1 MAENI
6 IAFVILLLVSMI
18 MIIIGVSQIRS
29 KEPVGFYSGEK
40 PPKKEQ
46 LLDMEVWNKK
56 HGCMWIVYGLS
67 IIASFII
74 CSFVKEEIIASIIL
88 LCIIIG
94 AFPIMI
100 LYHRHL
106 KKMYYR

>member
-18 MIIIGVSQIRS
+18 LIIIGISQIRS
-29 KEPVGFYSGEK
+29 KEPVGFYTGEK

-46 LLDMEVWNKK
+46 LLDMGVWNKK
-56 HGCMWIVYGLS
+56 HGYMWIVYSLS
-67 IIASFII
+67 IIAAFMI
-74 CSFVKEEIIASIIL
+74 CSFVKTEVIAATIL
-88 LCIIIG
+88 ICIIVG
-94 AFPIMI
+94 AFPIMM

-106 KKMYYR
+106 KKKYFK